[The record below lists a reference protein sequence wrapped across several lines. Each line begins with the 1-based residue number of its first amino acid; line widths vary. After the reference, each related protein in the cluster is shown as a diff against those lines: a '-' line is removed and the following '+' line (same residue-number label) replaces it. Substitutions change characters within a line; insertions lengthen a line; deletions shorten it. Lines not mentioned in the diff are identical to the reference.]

1 MMGYETADG
10 QNGGP
15 KPVQASNPPLY
26 PCASVGPADSAKEPA
41 PHFPL
46 RYFFIPEMT
55 VNLPVGRYTC
65 RSPGFLRGLN
75 RPERGRGHAAR
86 QR

>member
-10 QNGGP
+10 QNGGL

-26 PCASVGPADSAKEPA
+26 LCASIGPADSAKEPA

-46 RYFFIPEMT
+46 RC
-55 VNLPVGRYTC
+55 VSVWGGKSL
-65 RSPGFLRGLN
+65 
-75 RPERGRGHAAR
+75 A
-86 QR
+86 Q